1 MSNGMP
7 ERERRSRT
15 TSVLK
20 FLTLS
25 MRVSSLSRCSS
36 LWLNAGARVHLRVRM
51 HDWRRPPSEFRTG
64 ADEPRYA
71 KRVRQIEQRV
81 DGREHLEILFRR
93 SGGASCGVVVVGPV
107 APRTCFITR
116 RSYTPSHARVGKKV
130 IVAHSRA
137 SVLPVCPKRSSRVF
151 IPDVI
156 PRDHPERSAPQPQG
170 PRTKSLDVRV

>member
-1 MSNGMP
+1 MSIHQSHHLMAPCQVIPCWTHWGLYHM
-7 ERERRSRT
+7 
-15 TSVLK
+15 K

-81 DGREHLEILFRR
+81 DGRGHLDMYFRR

-107 APRTCFITR
+107 APRTCFIT
-116 RSYTPSHARVGKKV
+116 
-130 IVAHSRA
+130 
-137 SVLPVCPKRSSRVF
+137 
-151 IPDVI
+151 
-156 PRDHPERSAPQPQG
+156 
-170 PRTKSLDVRV
+170 

>member
-1 MSNGMP
+1 MQQSASTLTCIDAEALQFGALVASGMSASMQMVVLAPISSNVQW
-7 ERERRSRT
+7 EARERRSRT

-81 DGREHLEILFRR
+81 DGRGHLEILFRR

-116 RSYTPSHARVGKKV
+116 RSYTPSHARVGKK
-130 IVAHSRA
+130 
-137 SVLPVCPKRSSRVF
+137 
-151 IPDVI
+151 
-156 PRDHPERSAPQPQG
+156 
-170 PRTKSLDVRV
+170 SL